1 MQKQEGQINLK
12 QLANAARSIAPT
24 FVQFSQQLY
33 KLVESANKNQ
43 KRQIELLKVA
53 LKTKNK

>member
-24 FVQFSQQLY
+24 FAQFSQQLY

-43 KRQIELLKVA
+43 KQQVELLKAA
-53 LKTKNK
+53 LKIKNE

>member
-24 FVQFSQQLY
+24 FAQVSQHLY
-33 KLVESANKNQ
+33 KLVECANKNQ
-43 KRQIELLKVA
+43 KQQIELFKVA
-53 LKTKNK
+53 CKIKNK

>member
-1 MQKQEGQINLK
+1 MQKQEGQINLI

-24 FVQFSQQLY
+24 FAQVSQQLY

-43 KRQIELLKVA
+43 KRQVELLKAA
-53 LKTKNK
+53 LKIKNE

>member
-1 MQKQEGQINLK
+1 MQKKEDQIQLK
-12 QLANAARSIAPT
+12 QLAKAARSIAPT